1 MIPAASGDNSITF
14 SPLQA
19 GARFRPGRR
28 SGNYLMR
35 SPRGRSVAMFSVLR
49 LLVLT
54 VAIILAALPIALAQ
68 ESPLHINREYRF
80 AVIFPGEPMTRE
92 IQYTTRAGT
101 SVPARQFFI
110 ENDAARYAVT
120 VVQFADGRS
129 EDRRAVEHAAEG
141 LRRRGEILFQA
152 YANYDPGMPGRQ
164 LNIRETNGRQ
174 LRASVYM
181 YDRRLFITEAS
192 AAPGDLPAIQFE
204 QSIMLL
210 DEEGNDVDL
219 EGIELVLAF
228 IGDIFGRIF
237 P

>member
-1 MIPAASGDNSITF
+1 
-14 SPLQA
+14 
-19 GARFRPGRR
+19 
-28 SGNYLMR
+28 
-35 SPRGRSVAMFSVLR
+35 MFSVLR

-54 VAIILAALPIALAQ
+54 VAAISAAPPASLAQ
-68 ESPLHINREYRF
+68 ESPLYVNRENRF
-80 AVIFPGEPMTRE
+80 AVIFPAEPMMRE
-92 IQYTTRAGT
+92 IHYTTRAGT
-101 SVPARQFFI
+101 SVPGRQFFV
-110 ENDAARYAVT
+110 ENDAGRYAVT
-120 VVQFADGRS
+120 VVQFPDGRS
-129 EDRRAVEHAAEG
+129 EDRRAVEHAAET

-181 YDRRLFITEAS
+181 FDRRLFITEAS
-192 AAPGDLPAIQFE
+192 APFGDVPAIQFE

-219 EGIELVLAF
+219 EGISLVFAF
-228 IGDIFGRIF
+228 IGDIFSRIF

>member
-1 MIPAASGDNSITF
+1 
-14 SPLQA
+14 
-19 GARFRPGRR
+19 
-28 SGNYLMR
+28 
-35 SPRGRSVAMFSVLR
+35 MFSVLR

-54 VAIILAALPIALAQ
+54 VAIILAALPTAFAQESQ
-68 ESPLHINREYRF
+68 ESPLRINREHRF

-101 SVPARQFFI
+101 PVPARQFFI

-129 EDRRAVEHAAEG
+129 EDRRVVEHAAEG

-181 YDRRLFITEAS
+181 FDRRLFITEAS
-192 AAPGDLPAIQFE
+192 APFGDVPAIQFE

-219 EGIELVLAF
+219 EGISLVFAF
-228 IGDIFGRIF
+228 IGDIFSRIF

>member
-1 MIPAASGDNSITF
+1 
-14 SPLQA
+14 
-19 GARFRPGRR
+19 
-28 SGNYLMR
+28 
-35 SPRGRSVAMFSVLR
+35 MFGVLR
-49 LLVLT
+49 LLVL
-54 VAIILAALPIALAQ
+54 VIVALPGLPAAALAQ

-80 AVIFPGEPMTRE
+80 AVIFPGEPMMRE
-92 IQYTTRAGT
+92 IAYTTRAGT

-110 ENDAARYAVT
+110 ENDSGFYAVT

-152 YANYDPGMPGRQ
+152 YANYDPGIPGRQ
-164 LNIRETNGRQ
+164 LNIREMNGRQ

-192 AAPGDLPAIQFE
+192 ATPGDVPAIQFE

-219 EGIELVLAF
+219 EGISLVFAF
-228 IGDIFGRIF
+228 IGDIFSRIL

>member
-1 MIPAASGDNSITF
+1 M
-14 SPLQA
+14 L
-19 GARFRPGRR
+19 
-28 SGNYLMR
+28 
-35 SPRGRSVAMFSVLR
+35 SVLR
-49 LLVLT
+49 LLVLAFST
-54 VAIILAALPIALAQ
+54 LAVLPAAALVQ
-68 ESPLHINREYRF
+68 ESPLYINREHRF
-80 AVIFPGEPMTRE
+80 AAIFPGEPMMRE
-92 IQYTTRAGT
+92 ITYTTRAGT

-110 ENDAARYAVT
+110 ENGGGHYAVT

-129 EDRRAVEHAAEG
+129 EDRRAVEHAAET
-141 LRRRGEILFQA
+141 LRRRGEVLFQA

-192 AAPGDLPAIQFE
+192 AAPGDVPAIQFE

-219 EGIELVLAF
+219 EGISLVLAF